1 MAKRNRV
8 KIHSGKS
15 SAPDSRPP
23 VPAKLS
29 VLKWW
34 LAAFAVLVIVS
45 AFGWALSA
53 PRESGAVSMAFPS
66 PSATFKPTVMNTARP
81 GGGGAAGEHEV
92 RRNGSP

>member
-1 MAKRNRV
+1 MAKGNRA
-8 KIHSGKS
+8 KRRSGKG
-15 SAPDSRPP
+15 SAPASRSA

-53 PRESGAVSMAFPS
+53 PRESGADEARAKGWTVVSMKDDWKRVFAFE
-66 PSATFKPTVMNTARP
+66 TK
-81 GGGGAAGEHEV
+81 
-92 RRNGSP
+92 